1 MPRAAIGALPL
12 PLPLPSGGWR
22 VAGGE
27 WWVASAEWWVAGGE
41 RPGTVG
47 R

>member
-1 MPRAAIGALPL
+1 MPRAAIGAL

>member
-1 MPRAAIGALPL
+1 MLRAVIGALPL
-12 PLPLPSGGWR
+12 PNGGWR

-27 WWVASAEWWVAGGE
+27 HRVAGVSAEWWVAGGE